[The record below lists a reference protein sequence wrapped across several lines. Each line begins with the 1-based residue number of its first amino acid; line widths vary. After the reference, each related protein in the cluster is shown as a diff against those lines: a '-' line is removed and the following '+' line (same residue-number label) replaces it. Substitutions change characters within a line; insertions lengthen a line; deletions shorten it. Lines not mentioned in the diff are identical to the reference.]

1 MSNTTNLS
9 ILARIRNIQAME
21 SYLNKIKSLATV
33 DIEAS
38 SSPYLTGNPITTSG
52 DPGSTEDKK

>member
-9 ILARIRNIQAME
+9 ILARMRNIQAME

-33 DIEAS
+33 DIEANS
-38 SSPYLTGNPITTSG
+38 SQYLTGNPAITSG
-52 DPGSTEDKK
+52 NPGSTEDKK